1 LRKDRVIKTF
11 KVFPLFALLVLRI
24 GLVANDQTAV
34 LAARPSQEEPPLR
47 LSEPTEAIVADLE
60 SYIPGYMREQGI
72 PGVGIAL
79 IRDGEVVWTE
89 GFGVANAIARQ
100 PVTPETAFEVASTSK
115 VMTAYT
121 ALRLVDQGNL
131 SLDEPLNVYL
141 PEPLELPQ
149 NSGDRVKTV

>member
-1 LRKDRVIKTF
+1 MKTF
-11 KVFPLFALLVLRI
+11 KVFPLLALLVLLI

-89 GFGVANAIARQ
+89 GFGVANAITRQ
-100 PVTPETAFEVASTSK
+100 PVTPETAFEVASNSK
-115 VMTAYT
+115 VVTAYT
-121 ALRLVDQGNL
+121 AHGVRASRDVI
-131 SLDEPLNVYL
+131 E
-141 PEPLELPQ
+141 
-149 NSGDRVKTV
+149 